1 MAINVEEIL
10 QTKIEKSKHH
20 LKEELTTVRAG
31 KANAALVDR
40 VMVGLLLRL
49 PDSTEKP
56 GEYFGTGS
64 KDADDLAV

>member
-40 VMVGLLLRL
+40 VMVCLLYTSRC
-49 PDSTEKP
+49 
-56 GEYFGTGS
+56 
-64 KDADDLAV
+64 V

>member
-31 KANAALVDR
+31 KANAALCR
-40 VMVGLLLRL
+40 TGCR
-49 PDSTEKP
+49 
-56 GEYFGTGS
+56 FRAGTPSGCT
-64 KDADDLAV
+64 ARIP